1 MFQKHS
7 ENPMKSRVGDCT
19 IRAISKALGQSWDK
33 TFVGI
38 AMQAF
43 CSCDMP
49 SSNAVFG
56 AYLKSKGYE
65 RNVVP
70 SDCPDCYTVSD
81 FCEDHPEGT
90 FILALDKHVVTV
102 IDGDYFDTW
111 DSGDEEVIYFWVKK
125 GD

>member
-1 MFQKHS
+1 MFQKHN
-7 ENPMKSRVGDCT
+7 ENPMKNRVGDCT

-38 AMQAF
+38 AIQAF

-49 SSNAVFG
+49 SSNAVWG

-90 FILALDKHVVTV
+90 FILALDKHVVAV
-102 IDGDYFDTW
+102 INGDHFDTY